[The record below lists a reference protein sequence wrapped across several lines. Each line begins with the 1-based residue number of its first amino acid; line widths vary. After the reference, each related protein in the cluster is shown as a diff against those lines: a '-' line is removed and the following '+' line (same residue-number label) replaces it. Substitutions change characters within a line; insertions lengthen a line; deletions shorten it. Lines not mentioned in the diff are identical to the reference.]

1 MVAQLAK
8 REINMF
14 SASLRPFLN
23 VEQLFNTQE
32 MTITTQTLSSGNGTA
47 KDSPVKSL
55 SLQ

>member
-8 REINMF
+8 REINTF
-14 SASLRPFLN
+14 SASRRPFLN

-47 KDSPVKSL
+47 KDSPVKNL